1 MSEMNRREF
10 VVLSS
15 VVAAGCAAC
24 AFCGADALAAP
35 PPATK
40 PSSKPAAGAGAG
52 ASAVATAPGKVDI
65 GKLSDYSADGITEKF
80 MRPNKFAVVR
90 ADGKLFATS
99 SRCTHKFSP
108 LRVKDGHFACP
119 SHGSEFSTQGTV
131 TKGPAKDSLV
141 RFAITKSEAGNL
153 IVDTTKSFREK
164 DWEKPEAFVA
174 IKA

>member
-15 VVAAGCAAC
+15 AIAAGCAAC
-24 AFCGADALAAP
+24 AFCGAEALAEPAP
-35 PPATK
+35 TT
-40 PSSKPAAGAGAG
+40 KPAAGATG
-52 ASAVATAPGKVDI
+52 PGKIDI
-65 GKLSDYSADGITEKF
+65 GKLTDYSADGITDKF

-90 ADGKLFATS
+90 TDGKIFACS
-99 SRCTHKFSP
+99 ARCTHKGSP

-119 SHGSEFSTQGTV
+119 SHGSEFSIQGTV
-131 TKGPAKDSLV
+131 TKAPAKDSLV
-141 RFAITKSEAGNL
+141 RYAITKTDAGNL
-153 IVDTTKSFREK
+153 IVDTNKSFREK

>member
-15 VVAAGCAAC
+15 IVAASCAAC
-24 AFCGADALAAP
+24 AFCGAEALAAP
-35 PPATK
+35 TTNPTTKPATK
-40 PSSKPAAGAGAG
+40 PGAA
-52 ASAVATAPGKVDI
+52 ATGPSKVDI
-65 GKLSDYSADGITEKF
+65 GKLSDYSTDGITEKF

-90 ADGKLFATS
+90 ADGKIFATS
-99 SRCTHKFSP
+99 ARCTHKFSL

-141 RFAITKSEAGNL
+141 RYAITKTDAGNL

-164 DWEKPEAFVA
+164 DWEKPESFVA

>member
-24 AFCGADALAAP
+24 AFCGAEALAGP
-35 PPATK
+35 GPTSNPTSKPTTK
-40 PSSKPAAGAGAG
+40 PGAGATG
-52 ASAVATAPGKVDI
+52 PGKVDI
-65 GKLSDYSADGITEKF
+65 GKLSDYGTDGITDKF

-90 ADGKLFATS
+90 TDGKIFATS
-99 SRCTHKFSP
+99 ARCTHKSSA

-119 SHGSEFSTQGTV
+119 AHGSEFSVQGTV
-131 TKGPAKDSLV
+131 THGPAKDSLV
-141 RFAITKSEAGNL
+141 RYAITKTDAGNL
-153 IVDTTKSFREK
+153 IVDTNKSFREK

-174 IKA
+174 IKT

>member
-1 MSEMNRREF
+1 MNRREF

-15 VVAAGCAAC
+15 VVAAGCAC
-24 AFCGADALAAP
+24 AFCGAEASAAP
-35 PPATK
+35 EPTSKPA
-40 PSSKPAAGAGAG
+40 SKPAAGATG
-52 ASAVATAPGKVDI
+52 PGKVDI

-90 ADGKLFATS
+90 TDGKIFATS
-99 SRCTHKFSP
+99 ARCTHKASP

-141 RFAITKSEAGNL
+141 RYAITKTDAGSL
-153 IVDTTKSFREK
+153 IVDTNKSFREK
-164 DWEKPEAFVA
+164 DWEKPQAFVSVT
-174 IKA
+174 